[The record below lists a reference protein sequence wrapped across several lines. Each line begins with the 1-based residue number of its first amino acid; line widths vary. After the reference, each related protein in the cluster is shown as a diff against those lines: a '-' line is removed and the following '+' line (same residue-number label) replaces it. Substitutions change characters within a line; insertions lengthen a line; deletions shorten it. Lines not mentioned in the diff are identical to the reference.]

1 MEDKITISTLH
12 QLLDYEASR
21 FENAEIR
28 LKKVMQEWVTLANS
42 MQLKLVLQ
50 KYLDFI
56 AQHITKM
63 QGFYSSEEF
72 TAVSLNNPVIVALI
86 ADAEEKISFCTDL
99 EVKDACLLAVI
110 QSINHYKICAY
121 GTAAA
126 YASTL
131 GMNDEATL
139 FREVEI
145 NEKHIDDRLSQLAAF
160 EINEKAKS
168 PIKIEQE

>member
-1 MEDKITISTLH
+1 MEEKITISTLH
-12 QLLDYEASR
+12 ELLNYEASR

-28 LKKVMQEWVTLANS
+28 LKIVMQEWVKLANS

-63 QGFYSSEEF
+63 QGYYSSEEF
-72 TAVSLNNPVIVALI
+72 TDLSLNNPILVALI
-86 ADAEEKISFCTDL
+86 SDAEEKISFCTDI
-99 EVKDACLLAVI
+99 EVKDACLLAVT
-110 QSINHYKICAY
+110 QSINHYKIYAY

-126 YASTL
+126 YANAL
-131 GMNDEATL
+131 GMNKESSL

-145 NEKHIDDRLSQLAAF
+145 NEKHIDDRLSQLAAY

-168 PIKIEQE
+168 PIKID